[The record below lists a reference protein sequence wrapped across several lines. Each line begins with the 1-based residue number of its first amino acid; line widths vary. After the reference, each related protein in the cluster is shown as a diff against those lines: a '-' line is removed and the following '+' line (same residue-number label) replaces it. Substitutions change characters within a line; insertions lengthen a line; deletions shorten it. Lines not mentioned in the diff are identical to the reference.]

1 MKEIK
6 FTLHKEHL
14 FGHLFSIKSKKTFKD
29 QNRLKVSLLYLNQNV
44 SQTLKSSSCNHFFL
58 HCVYYRGNLLWWIFF
73 NPCDNLKTL
82 FLLKVCLYFEIFST
96 IILLLSLKQVF
107 WRKSVFYVISTITV
121 QCWCQCS
128 TIKLSC
134 DILILDKLL

>member
-1 MKEIK
+1 MKAIK

-14 FGHLFSIKSKKTFKD
+14 LGHLFPIKSKKTCKE
-29 QNRLKVSLLYLNQNV
+29 QNRLKVSLLYPNQND
-44 SQTLKSSSCNHFFL
+44 SQTLKSSSCKHFFL
-58 HCVYYRGNLLWWIFF
+58 HYVYYRGNLLWWTFF

-107 WRKSVFYVISTITV
+107 WRKSVFYVILAITV
-121 QCWCQCS
+121 KCWCQCS
-128 TIKLSC
+128 TIKLLC
-134 DILILDKLL
+134 AILIFDKLL